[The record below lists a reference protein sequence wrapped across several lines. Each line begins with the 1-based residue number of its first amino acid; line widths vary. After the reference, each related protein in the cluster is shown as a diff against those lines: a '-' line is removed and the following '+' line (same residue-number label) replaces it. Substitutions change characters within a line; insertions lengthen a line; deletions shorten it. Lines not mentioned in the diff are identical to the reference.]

1 MLSRL
6 SRIGFKTY
14 KATAPYVFG
23 HVVSIYHRPFICI
36 PNHQPIL
43 YIMDWKCPEVVWSKQ
58 NCILLKMHIKVDDQI
73 KQDQK
78 LCTVFQF

>member
-23 HVVSIYHRPFICI
+23 YVDSINYRPFNYIPKDQVMLCI
-36 PNHQPIL
+36 T
-43 YIMDWKCPEVVWSKQ
+43 DWECPDGIWSEQ
-58 NCILLKMHIKVDDQI
+58 NCILLKMHVKVDDQI